1 MAQSW
6 KFPEDSEDEALLH
19 RKKSDR
25 VHVEQKEGNLSYP
38 LFIN

>member
-1 MAQSW
+1 MALSW
-6 KFPEDSEDEALLH
+6 KFPEGLLH

-25 VHVEQKEGNLSYP
+25 VHAEMKEGNLSHP